1 MNNLLHLS
9 DIVISDISSIILEA
23 ALIKKNTIQLILESY
38 PGTFPNIDLK
48 DKTIDTFGEYSN
60 VNKSFDEIIGRLKNI
75 NPTLFNYPRT
85 AKYIS
90 GKFDSTLDWDGEE

>member
-1 MNNLLHLS
+1 MLNKFQEQDLMGS
-9 DIVISDISSIILEA
+9 VEMLE
-23 ALIKKNTIQLILESY
+23 
-38 PGTFPNIDLK
+38 DLK

-90 GKFDSTLDWDGEE
+90 GKYESTLDWDGEEW

>member
-1 MNNLLHLS
+1 MMLNKFQEQDLMGS
-9 DIVISDISSIILEA
+9 VEMLE
-23 ALIKKNTIQLILESY
+23 N
-38 PGTFPNIDLK
+38 LK

-60 VNKSFDEIIGRLKNI
+60 INKSFDEIIYRLKNI

>member
-1 MNNLLHLS
+1 MLNKFQEQDLMGS
-9 DIVISDISSIILEA
+9 VEILE
-23 ALIKKNTIQLILESY
+23 
-38 PGTFPNIDLK
+38 DLK

-60 VNKSFDEIIGRLKNI
+60 INKSFDEIIGRLKNI

-90 GKFDSTLDWDGEE
+90 GKYESTLDWDGEEW

>member
-1 MNNLLHLS
+1 MLNKFQEQDLMGS
-9 DIVISDISSIILEA
+9 VEMLE
-23 ALIKKNTIQLILESY
+23 
-38 PGTFPNIDLK
+38 DLK

-85 AKYIS
+85 AKYTS
-90 GKFDSTLDWDGEE
+90 GKYESTLDWDGEE

>member
-1 MNNLLHLS
+1 MLNKFQEQDLMGS
-9 DIVISDISSIILEA
+9 VEMLE
-23 ALIKKNTIQLILESY
+23 N
-38 PGTFPNIDLK
+38 LK

-60 VNKSFDEIIGRLKNI
+60 INKSFDEIIYRLKNI